1 MTLTPTKYF
10 YPNTMG
16 RMILMATADELGS
29 DELADVLRFV
39 DLESLINTL
48 PAADGERGFSFSLVS
63 RTMEGIERRYGALA
77 GRGIAL
83 RVGRATFKYGL
94 REFGPL
100 VGVGDV
106 AFRLL
111 PLEAKI
117 ETGAR
122 MFSDVFNR
130 FTDQRVRVETRGDK
144 VLWHIDRCPVC
155 WERRA
160 EQPVCHLA
168 VGVLQEALYWVSGG
182 KLFRVEETQCIAQG
196 DSACT
201 IEIEKKP
208 LG

>member
-1 MTLTPTKYF
+1 MTLTSAQYF

-16 RMILMATADELGS
+16 RMLLMATADELGS
-29 DELADVLRFV
+29 ESLADVLRFV
-39 DLESLINTL
+39 DLDHLITTL
-48 PAADGERGFSFSLVS
+48 PAANGERGFAFSLVS
-63 RTMEGIERRYGALA
+63 RTMEGIERCYGALA
-77 GRGIAL
+77 GRGVAL

-117 ETGAR
+117 ETGAQ
-122 MFSDVFNR
+122 MFSEVFNR
-130 FTDQRVRVETRGDK
+130 YTDQRVRVESRDDK

-155 WERRA
+155 WGRRA

-182 KLFRVEETQCIAQG
+182 KFFHVEETHCIAQG
-196 DSACT
+196 DSTCT
-201 IEIEKKP
+201 IEINKEP

>member
-16 RMILMATADELGS
+16 RMILMATADELG
-29 DELADVLRFV
+29 DENLADVLRFV
-39 DLESLINTL
+39 KLDELIHTL
-48 PAADGERGFSFSLVS
+48 PAANGERGFSFSLVS
-63 RTMEGIERRYGALA
+63 RTMEGIERYYGALA

-100 VGVGDV
+100 VGVGDI

-117 ETGAR
+117 ETGMQ
-122 MFSDVFNR
+122 MFAEVFNR
-130 FTDQRVRVETRGDK
+130 YTDQRVRVESRGER

-160 EQPVCHLA
+160 EHPVCHLA

-182 KLFRVEETQCIAQG
+182 KFFRVEETNCIAQG

-201 IEIEKKP
+201 IVIDKEP